1 MNEQERELHILTQ
14 AAIKAVI
21 VIGLVV
27 LIGMLIV
34 QSKLDAST
42 VADCNDACQTS
53 STQMESVT
61 VYKCICKSIESRRSP
76 WVLN

>member
-1 MNEQERELHILTQ
+1 MDEQERELRILTQ
-14 AAIKAVI
+14 AAIKAI
-21 VIGLVV
+21 VI
-27 LIGMLIV
+27 IGIIILAGMSIT
-34 QSKLDAST
+34 QCKLDAST

-61 VYKCICKSIESRRSP
+61 VYKCICTSIESRRNP